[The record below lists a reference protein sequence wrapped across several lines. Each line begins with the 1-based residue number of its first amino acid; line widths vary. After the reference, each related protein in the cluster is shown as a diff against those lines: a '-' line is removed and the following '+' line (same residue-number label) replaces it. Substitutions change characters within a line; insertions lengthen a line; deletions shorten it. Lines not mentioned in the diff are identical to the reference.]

1 MARIGPECNLP
12 GFDVNA
18 PPSSTMLSRAKSG
31 LGIEARFNLQDGVRD
46 YLARF
51 RAMNGPS

>member
-1 MARIGPECNLP
+1 MATIGPESNPL

-18 PPSSTMLSRAKSG
+18 PPFSMMLSRAKG
-31 LGIEARFNLQDGVRD
+31 DLGIEARFNLQDGIRD

-51 RAMNGPS
+51 RAMKGPS